1 MLEQKKIDQLKD
13 LNERYANLTQWAL
26 KEKGNSVSE
35 VAKATYHE
43 EYLKYSSKQ
52 EALNE
57 ILKIVL

>member
-1 MLEQKKIDQLKD
+1 MLEQKKIDQLKA
-13 LNERYANLTQWAL
+13 LSERYYNLTQWAL

-35 VAKATYHE
+35 VAKATYQE
-43 EYLKYSSKQ
+43 EYLKYSAKQ